1 MTEIKLDESQ
11 QRAVNMALDKNF
23 CVITGGAGYG
33 KTQIIKHI
41 VKNLSYPLDNI
52 CLCAFAGKAAARMR
66 EATGYKASTIHR
78 LLGYNG
84 NRFTVNDLLGKVI
97 IIDEASMISSSLMAE
112 IMKRRPQKLIL
123 VGDAA
128 QLPPVGEGQPFHDI
142 INHFPNK
149 VCVLQKCYR
158 ASEAIFKAS
167 QMIRNGEMP
176 PMEEESK
183 NEHFKMVNTGNAKE
197 THEYILELVKSGVF
211 DFEHDI
217 ILSPRN
223 EDKTNDSSAIDSLNR
238 DILSIVNPHDVIRKT
253 NGNEETEKWKDGDRV
268 INIKNNSSL
277 DIWNGTTGTVLS
289 VTNKQSM
296 FIHTDIPVIGADG
309 EETNEVL
316 LSADDVKNLKHA
328 YALTVHKSQGS
339 QYNKVVLIALS
350 RDSYALLDKAMIYTG
365 VTRAKH
371 ECIVI
376 GELNAI
382 RDALRRNTSKQ
393 TILQYLLK
401 ND

>member
-1 MTEIKLDESQ
+1 MEIKLDESQ

-66 EATGYKASTIHR
+66 EATEYKASTIHR

-197 THEYILELVKSGVF
+197 THQYILELVKSGVF

-268 INIKNNSSL
+268 INIKNNPAL

>member
-1 MTEIKLDESQ
+1 MEIKLDESQ
-11 QRAVNMALDKNF
+11 QKAVDMALNKNF

-41 VKNLSYPLDNI
+41 VANLDTPINDV

-84 NRFTVNDLLGKVI
+84 DKFTVGDLFGKVV
-97 IIDEASMISSSLMAE
+97 IIDEASMISSTLMAE
-112 IMKRRPQKLIL
+112 IMKRRPRKLIL
-123 VGDAA
+123 VGDFA

-149 VCVLQKCYR
+149 VCVLKKCYR

-176 PMEEESK
+176 PMEDLSK

-197 THEYILELVKSGVF
+197 THQYILELVKQGVF

-238 DILSIVNPHDVIRKT
+238 DILQIVNPHEVRKKA
-253 NGNEETEKWKDGDRV
+253 NGDEETDKWKDGDRI
-268 INIKNNSSL
+268 INTKNNPAL

-289 VTNKQSM
+289 VTNKNSM
-296 FIHTDIPVIGADG
+296 FIKTDIPVMGEDG
-309 EETNEVL
+309 RETDEVL
-316 LSADDVKNLKHA
+316 LSSDDVKNLKHA

-365 VTRAKH
+365 VTRAKK

-376 GELNAI
+376 GELNAM
-382 RDALRRNTSKQ
+382 RDALRRNTTKQ

>member
-1 MTEIKLDESQ
+1 MEIKLDESQ
-11 QRAVNMALDKNF
+11 QRAVDMALTKRF

-33 KTQIIKHI
+33 KTQIIKSI
-41 VKNLSYPLDNI
+41 VNNLTESIDNI
-52 CLCAFAGKAAARMR
+52 CLCAFAGKAASRMR
-66 EATGYKASTIHR
+66 EATGFKASTIHR

-84 NRFTVNDLLGKVI
+84 DRFTVNDLIGKVVI
-97 IIDEASMISSSLMAE
+97 VDEASMISSTLMAE
-112 IMKRRPQKLIL
+112 IMKRKPKKLIL
-123 VGDAA
+123 VGDSA

-167 QMIRNGEMP
+167 QMIRNGEFP
-176 PMEEESK
+176 PMEDESK
-183 NEHFKMVNTGNAKE
+183 NEHFKMINTGNAKE
-197 THEYILELVKSGVF
+197 THAYILDLVKQGIF

-238 DILSIVNPHDVIRKT
+238 DIMQIVNPHDIIKKP
-253 NGNEETEKWKDGDRV
+253 NGDEEIEKWKDGDRI
-268 INIKNNSSL
+268 INIKNNPSL
-277 DIWNGTTGTVLS
+277 DIWNGTTGTILS
-289 VTNKQSM
+289 VTSKQSM
-296 FIHTDIPVIGADG
+296 FIRTDIPVQAPSG

-316 LSADDVKNLKHA
+316 LSPDDTKNLKHA

-365 VTRAKH
+365 VTRAKK

-376 GELNAI
+376 GELQAI
-382 RDALRRNTSKQ
+382 RDALRRKTEKQ
-393 TILQYLLK
+393 TILQHLLK
-401 ND
+401 

>member
-11 QRAVNMALDKNF
+11 QNAVNMALDKNF

-84 NRFTVNDLLGKVI
+84 DRFTVNDLLGKVI

-112 IMKRRPQKLIL
+112 IMKRRPKKLIL

-176 PMEEESK
+176 PMEDESK
-183 NEHFKMVNTGNAKE
+183 NEHFKMINTGNAKE
-197 THEYILELVKSGVF
+197 THQYILELVKSGVF

-238 DILSIVNPHDVIRKT
+238 DILQIVNPHDVIRKT
-253 NGNEETEKWKDGDRV
+253 NGDEETEKWKDGDRV
-268 INIKNNSSL
+268 INIKNNPAL

-289 VTNKQSM
+289 VSNKQSM
-296 FIHTDIPVIGADG
+296 FIRTDIPVVGADG